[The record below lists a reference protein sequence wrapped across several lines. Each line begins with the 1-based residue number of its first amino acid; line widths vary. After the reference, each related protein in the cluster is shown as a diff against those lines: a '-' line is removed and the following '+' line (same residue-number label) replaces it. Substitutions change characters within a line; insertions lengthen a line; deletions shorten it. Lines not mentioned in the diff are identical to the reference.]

1 MEHVEREG
9 QDWKLF
15 LVVLGSKGAWVR
27 VESLAAE
34 TLEAASLQKEMVGN
48 TANLV
53 GERNKLQP
61 AIVAGGSVTVPSVLC
76 LALMC
81 LEFQALLSQQL
92 LS

>member
-34 TLEAASLQKEMVGN
+34 TLEAASAAERDGGEHCEPRRGKKQV
-48 TANLV
+48 TASNS
-53 GERNKLQP
+53 GRRKRHSP
-61 AIVAGGSVTVPSVLC
+61 PPCYVL
-76 LALMC
+76 
-81 LEFQALLSQQL
+81 S
-92 LS
+92 